1 MSSERFTAA
10 QAAEN
15 AVAVDAL
22 LARLRE
28 RLLTAESWHAEEE
41 MSREDCAAP
50 ALGWKTM
57 RPDGDYHC
65 TIVIPQTRPAHA
77 P

>member
-41 MSREDCAAP
+41 MACEDYAAP

-57 RPDGDYHC
+57 RPDGDYRC
-65 TIVIPQTRPAHA
+65 TIVIHQTRPAHA